1 MQNSRAFLTLSA
13 ALIIGW
19 LCWADPVSAEQRSG
33 AGPCRQGVLA
43 LIGMLD
49 DGDTKSA
56 EYQQASSAVIETCG
70 PVARSKATP
79 KPVGTAQCRKL
90 AGRMLDQI
98 ESGRL
103 NGTAFAQARDAFEQ
117 GCGPR

>member
-1 MQNSRAFLTLSA
+1 MQNSRAVWLFSA
-13 ALIIGW
+13 MLAVGG
-19 LCWADPVSAEQRSG
+19 LCSAGPASAEQRSG

-79 KPVGTAQCRKL
+79 KPAGTAQ
-90 AGRMLDQI
+90 QI
-98 ESGRL
+98 SI
-103 NGTAFAQARDAFEQ
+103 
-117 GCGPR
+117 